1 MINLDEQRLVSLE
14 RGFHIPPKPE
24 LLSQI
29 ADEMQKS
36 DASLD
41 KIAQLISRDISLSA
55 LLLKT
60 INSPVF
66 GLQRTISDI
75 RQAAMFLGLDQL
87 NQLVTLALLKQNF
100 KGNACISLERFW
112 DESVEVANACVQLG
126 NSYKSLMPVDE
137 LYSLGLFHNVGIAA
151 MALKFKDYVEVLK
164 QANLAK
170 EYAITDLEQARYQC
184 DHAVIGYFISVS
196 WHLPKPLC
204 HVILNHH
211 NTHFLEQNNDE
222 QQRMAYAILKC
233 AESAVDYARH
243 QQYSSEWFK
252 IKELCFAELGIVD
265 QDFAIMV
272 EDYVDNAMAS

>member
-1 MINLDEQRLVSLE
+1 MINLDEQHLVSLE

-29 ADEMQKS
+29 AEEMQKS

-41 KIAQLISRDISLSA
+41 KVANLISRDISLSA

-87 NQLVTLALLKQNF
+87 NRLVTLALLKQNF

-112 DESVEVANACVQLG
+112 DESVEVANACVLRG
-126 NSYKSLMPVDE
+126 NRYKSLMPVDE

-151 MALKFKDYVEVLK
+151 MALKFRDYVEVLK

-170 EYAITDLEQARYQC
+170 ELAITDLEQARYQC

-211 NTHFLEQNNDE
+211 NTHFLEQSNDE

-252 IKELCFAELGIVD
+252 IKEQCLSELGIVD
-265 QDFAIMV
+265 QDFADMV

>member
-1 MINLDEQRLVSLE
+1 MINLDEQHLVSLE

-29 ADEMQKS
+29 AEEMQKS

-41 KIAQLISRDISLSA
+41 KVANLISRDISLSA

-87 NQLVTLALLKQNF
+87 NRLVTLALLKQNF

-112 DESVEVANACVQLG
+112 DESVEVANACVLLG
-126 NSYKSLMPVDE
+126 NRYKSLMPVDE

-151 MALKFKDYVEVLK
+151 MALKFRDYVDVLK

-170 EYAITDLEQARYQC
+170 ELAITDLEQARYQC

-211 NTHFLEQNNDE
+211 NTHFLEQSNDE

-252 IKELCFAELGIVD
+252 IKEQCLSELGIVD
-265 QDFAIMV
+265 QDFADMV

>member
-29 ADEMQKS
+29 ADEVQKS

-87 NQLVTLALLKQNF
+87 NRLVTLALLKQNF

-112 DESVEVANACVQLG
+112 DESVEVANACVLLG

-151 MALKFKDYVEVLK
+151 MALKFRDYVEVLK

-170 EYAITDLEQARYQC
+170 EHAITDLEQARYQC

-211 NTHFLEQNNDE
+211 NTHFLPFRQVN
-222 QQRMAYAILKC
+222 K
-233 AESAVDYARH
+233 
-243 QQYSSEWFK
+243 
-252 IKELCFAELGIVD
+252 
-265 QDFAIMV
+265 
-272 EDYVDNAMAS
+272 